1 MDGFIVAFL
10 NEYLSASPGIIR
22 TIDGR
27 EIGKHDGILFYTIG
41 QGVKMPN
48 QREKYYVCQKNTQTN
63 ELIVCPG
70 SHPALFR
77 HDFFVNQPLRIHSR
91 STGKMRFG

>member
-77 HDFFVNQPLRIHSR
+77 HDFYVNQPLRIHSR